1 MFWTRKTRADGH
13 CYACAAEGTCDCRV
27 CEEKRVLAAPIVA
40 QDVAQAQPSSAT
52 DR

>member
-13 CYACAAEGTCDCRV
+13 CYACAADGTCDCRI
-27 CEEKRVLAAPIVA
+27 CKEKRVVEAVA
-40 QDVAQAQPSSAT
+40 QDVAQAPPSSAT